1 MKTEISEV
9 LKEMVANGEIDTAML
24 TPQLRLMLI
33 MSGVIVQ
40 TIEKNSA
47 KKKALKEDVENVDV
61 SGS

>member
-1 MKTEISEV
+1 MKSEISDV

-47 KKKALKEDVENVDV
+47 KKKALKEDVEGVDV
-61 SGS
+61 QGS

>member
-1 MKTEISEV
+1 
-9 LKEMVANGEIDTAML
+9 ML